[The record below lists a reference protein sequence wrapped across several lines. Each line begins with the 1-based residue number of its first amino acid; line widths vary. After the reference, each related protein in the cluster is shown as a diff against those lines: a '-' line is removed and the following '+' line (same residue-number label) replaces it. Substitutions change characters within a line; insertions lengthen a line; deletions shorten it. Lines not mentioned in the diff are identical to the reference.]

1 MPPETFRCLPG
12 CPGIF
17 SSNWSPHPSPDQT
30 LFFPFTSLPGFLPL
44 LPYSAVDRAFQ
55 TLFFLLGFPFF
66 VYLGGI
72 RTLAPE
78 KILLRTEILEED
90 RARLGIRML
99 QHAASVL
106 LPLVLSHHVSL
117 MSGLGVWDRDLVS
130 I

>member
-1 MPPETFRCLPG
+1 MIYASRLKCHWRLSGVSRAAQGSLAAIGDLTRALTKLSSSPLPAYLG
-12 CPGIF
+12 FYLCFHIVLWTGHFKPC
-17 SSNWSPHPSPDQT
+17 SS
-30 LFFPFTSLPGFLPL
+30 
-44 LPYSAVDRAFQ
+44 
-55 TLFFLLGFPFF
+55 LLGFPFF

-78 KILLRTEILEED
+78 KTLLRTEILEED

-117 MSGLGVWDRDLVS
+117 MSGL
-130 I
+130 